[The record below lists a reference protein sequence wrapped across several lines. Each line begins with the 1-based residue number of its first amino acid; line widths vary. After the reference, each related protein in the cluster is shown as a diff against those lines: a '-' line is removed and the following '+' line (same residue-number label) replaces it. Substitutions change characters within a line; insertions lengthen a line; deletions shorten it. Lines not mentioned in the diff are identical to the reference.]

1 MTHPD
6 AFNWPL
12 ILSWGGLVVSLASL
26 VLAATALSD
35 SSQSAHESAQLVKDS
50 TERIVH
56 QVQLVLGA
64 FEEAGFMD
72 ANRNERG
79 EIIGYKV
86 KLSGRTTVTFGGK
99 TRLHVPDASLSTEDP
114 D

>member
-6 AFNWPL
+6 TFNWPL
-12 ILSWGGLVVSLASL
+12 ILSWAPLVVSLAGL
-26 VLAATALSD
+26 VLAAKALCD
-35 SSQSAHESAQLVKDS
+35 SNKSAHESAQLVKDS
-50 TERIVH
+50 TERLVH

-86 KLSGRTTVTFGGK
+86 KVSGRTTVVSGAT
-99 TRLHVPDASLSTEDP
+99 TRLHVPDASLSTKDP